1 MKNYTLTQAHI
12 SSFARSLKEEE
23 KASATIEKYLRTLQE
38 LYAWLEGREVTK
50 EIVAQWKAYLLEK
63 GQAPATINAKLSAVN
78 SLFRFLGW
86 TGRNTAV
93 C

>member
-23 KASATIEKYLRTLQE
+23 KALATIEKYLRTLQE

-50 EIVAQWKAYLLEK
+50 EIVARLRPPSMQNFPLL
-63 GQAPATINAKLSAVN
+63 TVCSA
-78 SLFRFLGW
+78 FLAG
-86 TGRNTAV
+86 TTAR
-93 C
+93 